1 MKNTG
6 RFENKQ
12 ALFWLFAANTIS
24 GAAQGI
30 SLIAIPWYFIDIVR
44 KPGVF
49 SLFYGILT
57 LTSMLWVIYAG
68 ALIDRYNRQR
78 LFQALCVISGV
89 LITSMAYWSSVSGVE
104 QFLPALVVLAITVL
118 NFNLHY
124 PTLYAFAQE
133 ITDKTRYSK
142 IVSYMEIQGQAT
154 SVLSGALA
162 AILLKG
168 NANGEPVNVMGFRLE
183 MPFTLEAWSLS
194 DIFFLDGITYFV
206 ALLCVSLIRYV
217 PQTIRE
223 IEEGSAWARIRSGFA
238 YLRTRPMLLLFGIL
252 SYGVFI
258 SVTVEDKILL
268 PEYVRTHLGSSADV
282 YASASVWFAIG
293 ALLSGVITHRLFR
306 RWHPPAAVSF
316 LFVFI
321 GLVYLGCVWS
331 RSVAYLYGFS
341 LLYGYAN
348 TGVRI
353 LRVSYLFTQVPNAM
367 IGRMLSFLKMADTA
381 IRSLFI
387 ALFALPWF
395 HLSNNIRFGYLI
407 FGIFIIVCGL
417 IMIPT
422 LKSLARSPQNAS

>member
-49 SLFYGILT
+49 SLFYGLLT
-57 LTSMLWVIYAG
+57 LTSMIWVIYAG

-78 LFQALCVISGV
+78 LFQALCAISGI

-104 QFLPALVVLAITVL
+104 QFFPALVVLAITVL

-133 ITDKTRYSK
+133 ITDKSRYSK

-168 NANGEPVNVMGFRLE
+168 NVNGEPVNVLGFQLE

-206 ALLCVSLIRYV
+206 ALLCVSLIRYI

-238 YLRTRPMLLLFGIL
+238 YLRTRPMLLLFGVL

-293 ALLSGVITHRLFR
+293 ALLSGVVTHRLFR

-316 LFVFI
+316 LFVLI

-381 IRSLFI
+381 IRSMFI

-417 IMIPT
+417 IIIPT
-422 LKSLARSPQNAS
+422 LKSLSRSPQNAS